1 MSSGMITP
9 ELPRIKDYLVVKF
22 VYYGLKASIFIKVDN
37 LFLLGRR
44 RYRIAAEKT
53 FVYSAGDIGL
63 F

>member
-37 LFLLGRR
+37 LFLSGSN
-44 RYRIAAEKT
+44 I
-53 FVYSAGDIGL
+53 
-63 F
+63 